1 MAADEP
7 TIDFNAIKTLYSN
20 TLYSIDKQEKI
31 PDQEPER
38 IKKKNVLILLREH
51 VLPGDPLYVFLQG
64 ILGACRLQMN
74 DVNMIVSFRQDHD
87 FQQLGDKY
95 GASFVIMFGVE
106 AADIGLP
113 VFFPHYQLQG
123 HNGVNYI
130 CSPDLAFIEN
140 NKPEKQKLWQSLK
153 KAFSL

>member
-1 MAADEP
+1 MTGDNA
-7 TIDFNAIKTLYSN
+7 TIDINAIKALYSN

-31 PDQEPER
+31 PDPEPVQIR
-38 IKKKNVLILLREH
+38 RKKLLILLREH
-51 VLPGDPLYVFLQG
+51 VLPGDPLYIFLQG

-74 DVNMIVSFRQDHD
+74 DVNLIVSFRQDEEY
-87 FQQLGDKY
+87 QLLAEKY

-106 AADIGLP
+106 AADIKLP
-113 VFFPHYQLQG
+113 VYFPHYQLQG

-130 CSPDLAFIEN
+130 SSPDLAVIEN
-140 NKPEKQKLWQSLK
+140 DKAAKQKLWQSLK